1 MISGKKEEHLLII
14 RIEFWR
20 RSLILEV
27 VIHAKYLKKKVQ
39 WYLYFMERV
48 RSSHSEML

>member
-27 VIHAKYLKKKVQ
+27 VISCKVFEKKGSVV
-39 WYLYFMERV
+39 LNFMERV
-48 RSSHSEML
+48 QE